1 MKSNKKPLPIKLKP
15 IGAGQVAVTLLQAGI
30 ACLEKAKDLLEGI
43 GALPCEQQVKALQTA
58 EAIAEL
64 AKAMA
69 GVAPPDADQMPLPFE
84 MSGALTIAAEAAAPA
99 PADAPKQPDPPTAP
113 QNRLNLE

>member
-1 MKSNKKPLPIKLKP
+1 MQLKQK
-15 IGAGQVAVTLLQAGI
+15 GKTVAVTLHKPELKRLAHAQ
-30 ACLEKAKDLLEGI
+30 ELLEMI